1 MDAQGRVQN
10 LRVVSNNANEAFA
23 NICLQSFQ
31 EARIPPIPPDL
42 IATLPEGRMAV
53 DITFTTLRKPMMT
66 VFSAPSM
73 TETIQTMVGFFT
85 KGGLFM
91 WPLLACSIVTVTTLV
106 LSILTLREKKV
117 LPLVIESEIERLT
130 PGGSAERLMRIVND
144 DNSSLASV
152 VRTALQHLRWPRA
165 ENIESVQTRARRE
178 LVRLERGLIVLEV
191 VTGIAPLIGLIG
203 TVAGLVHVF
212 SGLGVNTGASDTKAV
227 ALGISEALN
236 CTIFGLSIAVP
247 ALIGFSYF
255 SKKIEVMSVEMESL
269 VSDLIAKCYYGRV
282 PSGEAVAAAENHV
295 ASAGPRACR
304 VNHSPLVLP

>member
-1 MDAQGRVQN
+1 
-10 LRVVSNNANEAFA
+10 
-23 NICLQSFQ
+23 
-31 EARIPPIPPDL
+31 
-42 IATLPEGRMAV
+42 
-53 DITFTTLRKPMMT
+53 
-66 VFSAPSM
+66 M
-73 TETIQTMVGFFT
+73 TETIQTMLGFFS
-85 KGGLFM
+85 KGGPFM

-106 LSILTLREKKV
+106 LSVLTLRERKV

-282 PSGEAVAAAENHV
+282 PSGEAVLP
-295 ASAGPRACR
+295 PRAT
-304 VNHSPLVLP
+304 SPAPARAPVG

>member
-1 MDAQGRVQN
+1 
-10 LRVVSNNANEAFA
+10 
-23 NICLQSFQ
+23 
-31 EARIPPIPPDL
+31 
-42 IATLPEGRMAV
+42 
-53 DITFTTLRKPMMT
+53 
-66 VFSAPSM
+66 M
-73 TETIQTMVGFFT
+73 TETLQSMLNFLVT
-85 KGGLFM
+85 GGLFM
-91 WPLLACSIVTVTTLV
+91 WPLLVCSIVTVTTIV
-106 LSILTLREKKV
+106 LATLTLREKKV

-130 PGGSAERLMRIVND
+130 PGGSAERLTRIVND
-144 DNSSLASV
+144 DSSSLAAV

-191 VTGIAPLIGLIG
+191 MTGIAPLIGLIG
-203 TVAGLVHVF
+203 TVSGLLHVF

-236 CTIFGLSIAVP
+236 CTVFGLSIAVP

-282 PSGEAVAAAENHV
+282 PSGEPVIP
-295 ASAGPRACR
+295 PRTT
-304 VNHSPLVLP
+304 SPTPARAPVG